1 MDINPH
7 SSRLGVWQALIGTRN
22 YDETRIFGLDSIVE
36 SGKSCSVTGQAARKE
51 VFISDLNMFEIK
63 RCSAAMAGSEC
74 AIGRSCGP
82 DDVLRS

>member
-22 YDETRIFGLDSIVE
+22 YDETRIFGLDSVMKGGE
-36 SGKSCSVTGQAARKE
+36 PCSIAGQAARKG
-51 VFISDLNMFEIK
+51 VFVSDLNMFKIK

-74 AIGRSCGP
+74 AIGRGCGP
-82 DDVLRS
+82 DNVLRS